1 MVLHIL
7 HVVVSI
13 IQLKSSVLLV
23 SKELIC
29 ALCRPNISRKSW
41 RHGVDLMTILFIL
54 GVSRNQE
61 HLHQSVTTSQIV
73 MDTTVT
79 HSRIHEC
86 ILPQFF
92 FQIWRNI
99 SILRKYELH
108 IFYLNM
114 FLWYAPSYLFLT
126 QYIITIF

>member
-23 SKELIC
+23 SKGLIC

-41 RHGVDLMTILFIL
+41 RHGVDLMTIIFIL
-54 GVSRNQE
+54 GVSRNQK

-79 HSRIHEC
+79 HSRIHGC

-108 IFYLNM
+108 IFYLNI